1 MKKTFLLPLVLMLML
16 SVTAQKIK
24 KPSIGFEFM
33 VKSPI
38 DSTVFFSFQLQVGDK
53 LVYHVNANGNEYDFI
68 VTLNN
73 ESYEEGIDFNYVMT
87 NADSTK
93 GHVLITPNGRYKSKK
108 YVNYF
113 KGGELKLTNAC
124 TVWMSS
130 DNVWEYPVKHITLDS
145 NKEENFYYKK
155 DNTYDPVINFK
166 GKLIKP
172 DYAVYN
178 NATDGSGNKTL
189 WVNQAPNNNLFLK
202 MDLGW
207 TIELKEVR

>member
-24 KPSIGFEFM
+24 KPSIGFEFR
-33 VKSPI
+33 VTSSI
-38 DSTVFFSFQLQVGDK
+38 DSTVLFSFPLLVGDK

-87 NADSTK
+87 NADSTN
-93 GHVLITPNGRYKSKK
+93 GHVLITHIGSSKSKK

-113 KGGELKLTNAC
+113 KGGELKLTDAC
-124 TVWMSS
+124 TVWMTGA
-130 DNVWEYPVKHITLDS
+130 NYWEYPVKHITLDN
-145 NKEENFYYKK
+145 NKEEEFYYKK
-155 DNTYDPVINFK
+155 NNTYDPVINFK

-178 NATDGSGNKTL
+178 NAADGNGNKTL
-189 WVNQAPNNNLFLK
+189 WVNQVSTNSLFLK